1 MSGRADKRE
10 LDQVGVHRR
19 DTALSDDDCV
29 GQCALQSLAD
39 PGELVDLNDVKF
51 DSSSNTHRSWEA
63 DLRLLISLELID
75 HLIGQLYESPTNE
88 GPVAIPRSPFVQGG
102 DARQFQSLLE
112 HAQP

>member
-1 MSGRADKRE
+1 M
-10 LDQVGVHRR
+10 
-19 DTALSDDDCV
+19 
-29 GQCALQSLAD
+29 QSLAD